1 MQLTN
6 ETALPV
12 AWIEA
17 EDDNWGCDEE
27 DCEEG
32 EVDMSFAFTTSSGS
46 LKIVQGW
53 GFRLIQTKTY
63 LLTSL
68 LLFLTFSGITLPG
81 TSVTTTTGRRGSPS
95 WRMTPGVWV
104 TRTSPR

>member
-32 EVDMSFAFTTSSGS
+32 EVGIFIELFTDQGKNFKVCCLGLGVQYFDFIIKASSGR
-46 LKIVQGW
+46 LTIVQMI
-53 GFRLIQTKTY
+53 RE
-63 LLTSL
+63 
-68 LLFLTFSGITLPG
+68 
-81 TSVTTTTGRRGSPS
+81 SVF
-95 WRMTPGVWV
+95 
-104 TRTSPR
+104 

>member
-17 EDDNWGCDEE
+17 EDDNWGCDED

-32 EVDMSFAFTTSSGS
+32 EVGIFIYKDF
-46 LKIVQGW
+46 
-53 GFRLIQTKTY
+53 
-63 LLTSL
+63 TSL
-68 LLFLTFSGITLPG
+68 C
-81 TSVTTTTGRRGSPS
+81 
-95 WRMTPGVWV
+95 RMKDPALNSQQKIESNYVI
-104 TRTSPR
+104 